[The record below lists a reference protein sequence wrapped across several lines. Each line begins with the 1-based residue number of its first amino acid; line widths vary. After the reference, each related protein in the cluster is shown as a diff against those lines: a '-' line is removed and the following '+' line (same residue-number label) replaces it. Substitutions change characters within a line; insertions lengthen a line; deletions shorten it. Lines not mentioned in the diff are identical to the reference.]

1 MAIHSPLG
9 SAPAAPDGER
19 RLVVSFHDLA
29 PHTQRPC
36 QELLMLL
43 ADLGIPRASLL
54 VVPRWYGMETIL
66 ERPFFLRWLRSLAEE
81 GHEIC
86 LHGLTHRAETLPR
99 GPVSALVGRVYT
111 AGEGELYGVGREQ
124 AEARIRE
131 GMEILAAAGLPYR
144 GFIAPAWLLSPA
156 AREVLRRRDFEY
168 TATLRH
174 LDLLREDVRIPAPTV
189 VFSTRSFLR
198 RSLSPLVGRARFA
211 ASRRQPVLRVSVH
224 PEDLYER
231 GVRRAL
237 VSVLRRALADREPV
251 TYGELAR
258 IVTPS
263 HG

>member
-9 SAPAAPDGER
+9 SAPATPAGER
-19 RLVVSFHDLA
+19 WLVVSFHDLA

-43 ADLGIPRASLL
+43 ADLGVPRASLL
-54 VVPRWYGMETIL
+54 VVPRWHGMETIL
-66 ERPFFLRWLRSLAEE
+66 ERPFFLRWLRSLAEA

-86 LHGLTHRAETLPR
+86 LHGLTHRAETPPR
-99 GPVSALVGRVYT
+99 SPVPALVGRVHT
-111 AGEGELYGVGREQ
+111 AGEGELYGLGREQ
-124 AEARIRE
+124 AETRIRE
-131 GMEILAAAGLPYR
+131 GMEILAAAGLAAR

-156 AREVLRRRDFEY
+156 AREVLCRRDFEY

-174 LDLLREDVRIPAPTV
+174 LDLLREDVRVAAPTV
-189 VFSTRSFLR
+189 VFSTRSFLG

-211 ASRRQPVLRVSVH
+211 ASRRQPVLRVAVH
-224 PEDLYER
+224 PQDLYER

>member
-9 SAPAAPDGER
+9 SAPAAPAGER
-19 RLVVSFHDLA
+19 WLVVSFHDLA

-43 ADLGIPRASLL
+43 ADLGVPRASLL

-66 ERPFFLRWLRSLAEE
+66 ERPFFLRWLRSLADA

-86 LHGLTHRAETLPR
+86 LQAELQDF
-99 GPVSALVGRVYT
+99 
-111 AGEGELYGVGREQ
+111 GREQ
-124 AEARIRE
+124 A
-131 GMEILAAAGLPYR
+131 ILQDAGFRPHGFAAPGGR
-144 GFIAPAWLLSPA
+144 LSPES
-156 AREVLRRRDFEY
+156 REMLRRRGFEY
-168 TATLRH
+168 AVTRQ
-174 LDLLREDVRIPAPTV
+174 LDLLGEDLRLRAPAV
-189 VFSTRSFLR
+189 AFSTLGFLGR
-198 RSLSPLVGRARFA
+198 ALSPLAARVRFA
-211 ASRRQPVLRVSVH
+211 ASRRQPILRVSVH
-224 PEDLYER
+224 PQDLYER

-237 VSVLRRALADREPV
+237 VAVLRRALADREPL